1 MILDMLKKENVQI
14 LDHVDDWKEAITVS
28 LRSLEEQGYV
38 TPDYAKGIID
48 ITNEMGPYYVLTDD
62 VALIHGR
69 PETGV
74 LKKQLAVTVLRKP
87 IKFSEDGKPVRLLVA
102 LAATDSES
110 HMSVIQTLA
119 QLFMDE
125 EALKEL
131 IQAETAEDVYET
143 YWFPCIIRRWYRWYV
158 HLIWY

>member
-74 LKKQLAVTVLRKP
+74 LKKQLATNQVFRRRKTSSFAGSVSRYGLR
-87 IKFSEDGKPVRLLVA
+87 IS
-102 LAATDSES
+102 
-110 HMSVIQTLA
+110 
-119 QLFMDE
+119 
-125 EALKEL
+125 
-131 IQAETAEDVYET
+131 
-143 YWFPCIIRRWYRWYV
+143 YV
-158 HLIWY
+158 SNSDIGSAFYG

>member
-28 LRSLEEQGYV
+28 LRSLEEQ
-38 TPDYAKGIID
+38 PDYAKGIID

-131 IQAETAEDVYET
+131 IQAETAEDVYE
-143 YWFPCIIRRWYRWYV
+143 YLLEFDRKV
-158 HLIWY
+158 QENS

>member
-1 MILDMLKKENVQI
+1 
-14 LDHVDDWKEAITVS
+14 
-28 LRSLEEQGYV
+28 
-38 TPDYAKGIID
+38 
-48 ITNEMGPYYVLTDD
+48 MGK
-62 VALIHGR
+62 
-69 PETGV
+69 TGV

-131 IQAETAEDVYET
+131 IQAETAEDVYE
-143 YWFPCIIRRWYRWYV
+143 YLLEFDRKV
-158 HLIWY
+158 QENS

>member
-87 IKFSEDGKPVRLLVA
+87 IKFSEDGKPVRLLVV

-131 IQAETAEDVYET
+131 IQAETAEDVYE
-143 YWFPCIIRRWYRWYV
+143 YLLEFDRKV
-158 HLIWY
+158 QENS

>member
-69 PETGV
+69 P
-74 LKKQLAVTVLRKP
+74 
-87 IKFSEDGKPVRLLVA
+87 D
-102 LAATDSES
+102 
-110 HMSVIQTLA
+110 MSVIQTLA

-131 IQAETAEDVYET
+131 IQAETAEDVYE
-143 YWFPCIIRRWYRWYV
+143 YLLEFDRKV
-158 HLIWY
+158 QENS

>member
-74 LKKQLAVTVLRKP
+74 TVLRKP

-131 IQAETAEDVYET
+131 IQAETAEDVYE
-143 YWFPCIIRRWYRWYV
+143 YLLEFDRKV
-158 HLIWY
+158 QENS

>member
-1 MILDMLKKENVQI
+1 
-14 LDHVDDWKEAITVS
+14 
-28 LRSLEEQGYV
+28 
-38 TPDYAKGIID
+38 
-48 ITNEMGPYYVLTDD
+48 MGPYYVLTDD

-131 IQAETAEDVYET
+131 IQAETAEDVYE
-143 YWFPCIIRRWYRWYV
+143 YLLEFDRKAQENS
-158 HLIWY
+158 